1 MARGVRQALSIVLLA
16 ACAATVHAQDAD
28 RTRTWRVQPGEAL
41 SVIAARFS
49 VTVEELREWN
59 TLEGDRII
67 PGQELVVREPDAEE
81 GLTHRVARGE
91 TLSGIAVDH
100 DTTIERLQELNPD
113 LDPERLREG
122 QVLRIDDL
130 GDRHRV
136 DYVVRRG
143 DNLSRIAA
151 RHRVTLEQLRRWNP
165 RVRGDDLRFGS
176 TLRIYSEIPASTSE
190 SIGRP
195 HHGRLANAEQ
205 LPPHPGYYLRD
216 RRRAYGTLET
226 VLWIQDGVEAVL
238 DRFPESPQIRVHDVS
253 NREGGRM
260 RDHRSHQSGR
270 DVDLSFYQVRCPNGV
285 CPMRRLQPEDLDA
298 ERQWALFEAWLKND
312 QVEAIFID
320 HSLQRPLYEEARRR
334 GATQAQLQRWFQYP
348 RRRHDRQ
355 GIIRHYARHR
365 DHAHVRF
372 VCPDTDESCR

>member
-1 MARGVRQALSIVLLA
+1 MARAVRQVLPIVLIASALA
-16 ACAATVHAQDAD
+16 SVAHAQSENA
-28 RTRTWRVQPGEAL
+28 RTWKVRPGEAL

-59 TLEGDRII
+59 TLEGDRIL
-67 PGQELVVREPDAEE
+67 PGQELVVQEPEYD
-81 GLTHRVARGE
+81 GPTHEVERGE
-91 TLSGIAVDH
+91 TLSGIAVAH

-113 LDPERLREG
+113 IDPERLREG
-122 QVLRIDDL
+122 QQVRVDAL
-130 GDRHRV
+130 GDRQRI

-143 DNLSRIAA
+143 DNLTQIAA
-151 RHRVTLEQLRRWNP
+151 RHRVTLEELRRWNP
-165 RVRGDDLRFGS
+165 RVRGDQLRFGT
-176 TLRIYSEIPASTSE
+176 TLRVFSEVPESTSE

-205 LPPHPGYYLRD
+205 LPQHPGYYLRD

-226 VLWIQDGVEAVL
+226 TLWIQDGVEAVL
-238 DRFPESPQIRVHDVS
+238 DRFPDSPQVRVHDLS

-270 DVDLSFYQVRCPNGV
+270 DADISFYQERCPNDV
-285 CPMRRLQPEDLDA
+285 CPMRRLRPEDLDA
-298 ERQWALFEAWLKND
+298 ERQWALFEQWLKND
-312 QVEAIFID
+312 RVEAIFID
-320 HSLQRPLYEEARRR
+320 HSLQRPLYEEARRQ
-334 GATQAQLQRWFQYP
+334 GATRAQLQRWFQYP
-348 RRRHDRQ
+348 RPRHDRQ
-355 GIIRHYARHR
+355 GIIRHYPRHR

>member
-1 MARGVRQALSIVLLA
+1 MAEGVRQALSIVLVA
-16 ACAATVHAQDAD
+16 ACAATAHAQTED
-28 RTRTWRVQPGEAL
+28 TRTWRVQPGEAL
-41 SVIAARFS
+41 SVIAVRFS
-49 VTVEELREWN
+49 CTVEQLREWN
-59 TLEGDRII
+59 TLEGDRIL
-67 PGQELVVREPDAEE
+67 PGQELVVQGPEAYE
-81 GLTHRVARGE
+81 GPTHEVARGE

-100 DTTIERLQELNPD
+100 DTTIERLQELNPE
-113 LDPERLREG
+113 LDPEHLREG
-122 QVLRIDDL
+122 QVLRVDDL
-130 GDRHRV
+130 GERQRI

-165 RVRGDDLRFGS
+165 RVRGDDLRFGR
-176 TLRIYSEIPASTSE
+176 TIRIYSEVPASTSE
-190 SIGRP
+190 SVGRP

-205 LPPHPGYYLRD
+205 LPQHPGYYVRD
-216 RRRAYGTLET
+216 RRRSYGTLET
-226 VLWIQDGVEAVL
+226 ILWIQDAVGAVL
-238 DRFPESPQIRVHDVS
+238 DRFPDSPQIRVHDLS

-270 DVDLSFYQVRCPNGV
+270 DADISFYQERCPNDV
-285 CPMRRLQPEDLDA
+285 CPMRNLRPDDLDA

-320 HSLQRPLYEEARRR
+320 HSLQQPLYEEAQRQ
-334 GATQAQLQRWFQYP
+334 GATPAQLERWFQYP

-355 GIIRHYARHR
+355 GIIRHYPRHR
-365 DHAHVRF
+365 NHAHVRF

>member
-1 MARGVRQALSIVLLA
+1 MRQVLPIVLLA
-16 ACAATVHAQDAD
+16 CVFGSVSAAHAQTDDA
-28 RTRTWRVQPGEAL
+28 RTWKVRPGEAL

-59 TLEGDRII
+59 TLEGDRIL
-67 PGQELVVREPDAEE
+67 PGQELLVQEPEPD
-81 GLTHRVARGE
+81 GPTHRVERGE
-91 TLSGIAVDH
+91 TLSGIAVAH
-100 DTTIERLQELNPD
+100 GTTLERLQELNPD
-113 LDPERLREG
+113 LDADRLREG
-122 QVLRIDDL
+122 QVLRVDDL
-130 GDRHRV
+130 GDRHRI

-143 DNLSRIAA
+143 DNLTQIAA
-151 RHRVTLEQLRRWNP
+151 RHRVTLEELRRWNP
-165 RVRGDDLRFGS
+165 RIRGDQLRFGS
-176 TLRIYSEIPASTSE
+176 TVRIFSEVPESTSE

-238 DRFPESPQIRVHDVS
+238 DRFPESPQVRVHDIS

-270 DVDLSFYQVRCPNGV
+270 DVDISFYQERCPSGV
-285 CPMRRLQPEDLDA
+285 CPMRRLRPEDLDA
-298 ERQWALFEAWLKND
+298 ERQWALFQHWLEND
-312 QVEAIFID
+312 LVEAIFID

-334 GATQAQLQRWFQYP
+334 GATRAQLQRWFQYP
-348 RRRHDRQ
+348 RNRHDRQ
-355 GIIRHYARHR
+355 GIIRHYPRHR

-372 VCPDTDESCR
+372 VCPDTDETCR